1 MSKSIAETHNEN
13 LGLIYGFLGVLAFS
27 GTLPATRIAVT
38 SFDPNFVGLGRGV
51 LAGILA
57 IAILSITRQPIPHR
71 KYWGSLGIIA
81 AGVIVGFP
89 IFSAWAMDQLPAS
102 HGAIVIGILPLA
114 TTVAGALLVGE
125 KPSWGFWFA
134 SICGSA
140 TIVIFAVIE
149 GDERLHFADLALMG
163 AVISAA
169 LGYAEGGKLS
179 RILGG
184 WRVICWALVF
194 ATPILM
200 IPVTWMVL
208 QNGVSASLYAWLGFA
223 YVGVVSMLLAFFVWY
238 HGLAIGGIARIGQL
252 QLLQPFITIFIS
264 ALLLGEK
271 ITATTIIT
279 AVIVVLFVAVGR
291 KQSITRV

>member
-13 LGLIYGFLGVLAFS
+13 LGLIYGFIGVLGFS

-38 SFDPNFVGLGRGV
+38 SFDPNFVGLGRGLV
-51 LAGILA
+51 AGILA
-57 IAILSITRQPIPHR
+57 IAILTITRQPIPHR

-89 IFSAWAMDQLPAS
+89 IFSAWAMRQLPAS
-102 HGAIVIGILPLA
+102 HGAIIIGVLPLA
-114 TTVAGALLVGE
+114 TAIAGALRAGE
-125 KPSWGFWFA
+125 KPSWGFWIA

-149 GDERLHFADLALMG
+149 GNGRLHFADLALIG

-184 WRVICWALVF
+184 WQVICWALVF
-194 ATPILM
+194 AAPVLI
-200 IPVTWMVL
+200 IPVSWIVIL
-208 QNGVSASLYAWLGFA
+208 YGVSASHTAWLGFA

-238 HGLAIGGIARIGQL
+238 HGLAIGGIARVGQL
-252 QLLQPFITIFIS
+252 QLLQPFITIFVS
-264 ALLLGEK
+264 ALLLGEE
-271 ITATTIIT
+271 ITITTIMT
-279 AVIVVLFVAVGR
+279 AVIVVLFVAIGR
-291 KQSITRV
+291 KQSITL